1 MEHTIKICMG
11 SSCYA
16 RENKE
21 NLEIIRKWISENNL
35 THKVRI
41 TGTLCTGNCS
51 EGPNIFIDDE
61 RFKVVQ
67 PESIEYI
74 LSTTLKNQGVKN
86 D

>member
-1 MEHTIKICMG
+1 MTHTIKICMG

-21 NLEIIRKWISENNL
+21 NLEIIRKWISDNDL
-35 THKVRI
+35 VRDVRI
-41 TGTLCTGNCS
+41 TGTLCSGNCS
-51 EGPNIFIDDE
+51 EGPNIFIDE
-61 RFKVVQ
+61 KRFKVVQ

-74 LSTTLKNQGVKN
+74 LNTTIKNEGVKN